1 MSPDQSIGAALALA
15 VAFTL
20 AHATSEPAAADF
32 DLRCS
37 TNEVVMTSGPRG
49 EATKRRKVDF
59 TFRINEAARII
70 MLGDAPLI
78 INRFDRDWITAQH
91 EQVIY
96 DFDRQNHALNY
107 AGSRASGATVITIVG
122 SGSCAVR
129 PR

>member
-1 MSPDQSIGAALALA
+1 MLASFERSP
-15 VAFTL
+15 
-20 AHATSEPAAADF
+20 
-32 DLRCS
+32 
-37 TNEVVMTSGPRG
+37 
-49 EATKRRKVDF
+49 TKRRKVDF
-59 TFRINEAARII
+59 TFLINEAARII

-107 AGSRASGATVITIVG
+107 AGSRASGATVTTIVG